1 MEGTGTSQELA
12 SSNRRYPKL
21 TSALVTFVIF
31 STFFMIVIKDSPT
44 VNAETFGQ
52 NIRIDDTGNSQVTA
66 RWPVVS
72 SFRNNIYSAW
82 EDTREGPKKI
92 YFARSTDQGLMF
104 QPNIRVDDSPDG
116 SFSHNPS
123 IAVDSFGT
131 IYVVWEDD
139 RDGMGRSKIFL
150 ARSDNSG
157 ESFEGSSRVNSSL
170 GTDDFDLPAVA
181 ASSGKVGVAWFDN
194 NNHDVL
200 YAESFDKG
208 LSFSP
213 TIKVN
218 DGGCGSIFYPDLV
231 INETG
236 TAFVVWESSMP
247 PKDMI
252 CFSKSVNGSSFS
264 SSVFVSNDSTT
275 GGQRMPSIALTSN
288 GTIVVVWRDYRNGGG
303 YEIRVSMSFDGGGN
317 FTAPVRADDYS
328 GPEFKL
334 QPSVSVTPNGNIFV
348 AWLDLRGGS
357 LDLYVS
363 NTSVGGSIFGENKKV
378 NDGGGLSF
386 VATPSND
393 IHASDTGT
401 FLVWQD
407 DRKGDWDIYFARS
420 PPFQRPPLPPTYLRT
435 TVNDTLNVRLD
446 WVASDSPNV
455 THYLIYRSENQTNFD
470 FSTPI
475 YDTSFNVDPLRT
487 NWTDIGAAI
496 AFAPKEYY
504 YVVRAANEQGLK
516 SITSNTAGKWTKQFN
531 EGLNA
536 FALPLEPFEETN
548 ISWYADSMPNA
559 TFIRW
564 MNDSGRWVTY
574 YAGTNNSTTD
584 TIAEIGDAYEIRT
597 KDASIFTFC
606 GFPGSMIR
614 FAEDRVGDSVSFRT
628 GLNATVQNEDV
639 VLDWLGIENISGYNI
654 LRSDKRNG
662 LHNMS
667 LQPVAEVN
675 SSVTSWRDSNILGKG
690 DEYYYTVIPVNTSG
704 GLGSSTYSVGVFA
717 KNYSNGSDTFS
728 IPLKFQTNH
737 SIDWY
742 CDVTPNVVGMA
753 YMVFEVWK
761 FHAPLMPEGIYD
773 VIVHQ
778 GEGYQISTSN
788 ATRFI
793 FLGY

>member
-1 MEGTGTSQELA
+1 MEDDRVGQELA
-12 SSNRRYPKL
+12 SFGKGYPKL

-44 VNAETFGQ
+44 VNAESFGQ
-52 NIRIDDTGNSQVTA
+52 NIRIDDTGTSQVTA

-72 SFRNNIYSAW
+72 SFRNNVYSAW

-92 YFARSTDQGLMF
+92 YFAKSTDQGYSF
-104 QPNIRVDDSPDG
+104 EKNIRVDDSPNG

-157 ESFEGSSRVNSSL
+157 ESFDGSSRVNSSL
-170 GTDDFDLPAVA
+170 GAYDFGYPSVA
-181 ASSGKVGVAWFDN
+181 ASIGKVGVAWFDN
-194 NNHDVL
+194 NNLDVL

-218 DGGCGSIFYPDLV
+218 DVGCGSIFYPDLV

-236 TAFVVWESSMP
+236 TAFVVWESSIP

-264 SSVFVSNDSTT
+264 PSVFVSNDSTT
-275 GGQRMPSIALTSN
+275 GGQRMPSIALAPN
-288 GTIVVVWRDYRNGGG
+288 GTLVVVWRDYRSGG
-303 YEIRVSMSFDGGGN
+303 YEILLSMSSDGGGN
-317 FTAPVRADDYS
+317 FTTPVRVDDYS

-334 QPSVSVTPNGNIFV
+334 QPSVSVTPNGKIFV

-393 IHASDTGT
+393 IHASDVGT

-407 DRKGDWDIYFARS
+407 DRRGDWDIYFARS
-420 PPFQRPPLPPTYLRT
+420 PPLQRPPLPPISLRT
-435 TVNDTLNVRLD
+435 TVNDNLNARLD
-446 WVASDSPNV
+446 WSASESPNV
-455 THYLIYRSENQTNFD
+455 THYLIYRSEDQTDFD

-475 YDTSFNVDPLRT
+475 HDTSSDIDPWRT
-487 NWTDIGAAI
+487 NWTDIGAAS
-496 AFAPKEYY
+496 AFAPSEYY
-504 YVVRAANEQGLK
+504 YVVQAVNEQGLK
-516 SITSNTAGKWTKQFN
+516 SITSNTAGKWTKQFGA
-531 EGLNA
+531 GLNA
-536 FALPLEPFEETN
+536 FSLPLGPFESTN
-548 ISWYADSMPNA
+548 IGWYADNIPNA
-559 TFIRW
+559 TFVRW
-564 MNDSGRWVTY
+564 MNISGRWVTHY
-574 YAGTNNSTTD
+574 TGTNNSTTD
-584 TIAEIGDAYEIRT
+584 TIAEIGHGYEMRLEN
-597 KDASIFTFC
+597 ASIFTFC

-614 FAEDRVGDSVSFRT
+614 FAEGRAGDSISFRNS
-628 GLNATVQNEDV
+628 LNATVQNEDI
-639 VLDWLGIENISGYNI
+639 VLDWLGIGNISGYNI
-654 LRSDKRNG
+654 YRSDKRNG

-667 LQPVAEVN
+667 LQPVARVN
-675 SSVTSWRDSNILGKG
+675 SSVTSWRDVNTLGKEG
-690 DEYYYTVIPVNTSG
+690 EYYYMVIPINTSG
-704 GLGSSTYSVGVFA
+704 GLGSSTYSIGVFA
-717 KNYSNGSDTFS
+717 RNYSNGSDTFS

-737 SIDWY
+737 SVDWY
-742 CDVTPNVVGMA
+742 CDVTPNVMGMA
-753 YMVFEVWK
+753 YMVFEMWK
-761 FHAPLMPEGIYD
+761 FHAPLMPEGVYD
-773 VIVHQ
+773 IVVQQ

-788 ATRFI
+788 ATRFVFI
-793 FLGY
+793 GY